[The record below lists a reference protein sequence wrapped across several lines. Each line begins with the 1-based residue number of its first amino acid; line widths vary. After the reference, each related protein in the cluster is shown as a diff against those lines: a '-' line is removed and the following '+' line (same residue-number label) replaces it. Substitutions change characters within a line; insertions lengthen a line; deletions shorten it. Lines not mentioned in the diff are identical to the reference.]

1 MLGYR
6 IGLPFWKSFVKLGIP
21 LSLRIII
28 KHDEEA
34 NVYYATSPDLKS
46 LTVESDTIENLL
58 KEIELVIED
67 LLEVF
72 IGNSQTRAKPS
83 FIFPSKT
90 SLDKL

>member
-6 IGLPFWKSFVKLGIP
+6 IGLPFWKSFAKLGIP

-46 LTVESDTIENLL
+46 LIVESDTIENLL

-72 IGNSQTRAKPS
+72 IAKAHTIANPK
-83 FIFPSKT
+83 IMFPSK
-90 SLDKL
+90 SISI

>member
-6 IGLPFWKSFVKLGIP
+6 IGLPFWKSFAKLGIP

-46 LTVESDTIENLL
+46 LIVESDTIENLL

-72 IGNSQTRAKPS
+72 IAKTHTIANPK
-83 FIFPSKT
+83 IMFPSK
-90 SLDKL
+90 SISI